1 MIASTAVMLASC
13 FPSAPTCPSEFAH
26 RTTGSLVHIK
36 ALPDGKIPA
45 SKSRW
50 WLDAVLISFCIAAC
64 EVGVHFL
71 LLELSV
77 SIGAVSE
84 SLLHGVSLWIIF
96 APVFAWTLYRRDR
109 LQRAHQE
116 RLHQSEEAYQV
127 LFDTAPAAVCVCD
140 AQGII
145 QNYNQRA
152 AEIWGHRPV
161 AGIDRYD
168 GTDSTYASDGTRL
181 SQERTLIEQVLR
193 TGEPVWL
200 VEFELDRPDGTR
212 LPVMANYAP
221 LRGLND
227 RIVGLLISFEDI
239 STRKC
244 VEEALRRSEAKFRT
258 LFDSSSDAVILY
270 DQNGFLD
277 CNPATLRIFG
287 CETRDD
293 FCQLNFTSLSAPKQP
308 CGRDSVTVLNER
320 IAEAFEYGS
329 SRFDWMYV
337 RADSEEKFYAEVL
350 LNALELNGQPT
361 LQAVVRDITYR
372 KQMAEEVLRAKMQ
385 AERALRE
392 SNALRA
398 ALDEHSLLSVAN
410 RSGKIIDVNT
420 GFCRISGYSREEL
433 LGRDHRI
440 LNSGVHTKEFW
451 ADVWRTISSGRAWR
465 GEVCNRR
472 KDGSQYWVD
481 STIVPYLAPDGRV
494 EKYVSIRFD
503 ITQQKAIEA
512 DLVKAQIEAQAAN
525 RSKSE
530 FIANMSHEIRTPMT
544 AILGFADLLAI
555 EGDRSKAPRQRLEY
569 IDTIRRNGEHLLAII
584 NDILDLSKIE
594 AGKLKVETVS
604 VQPTRIVQEVL
615 SLMEVKAQAK
625 GLRLV
630 SQFCTDVPPHIQSDP
645 VRLRQILV
653 NLLGNAIKFTELGE
667 VRLRV
672 YLEEE
677 KQRLRFDIEDTGIG
691 LTKEHMERLFEAFE
705 QADSSTSRRFGGTG
719 LGLKISRRLAH
730 MLGGSIEVSSEVG
743 VGSTFKIWVATGPLA
758 GESKISADDATRAV
772 KRTPD
777 IRRIAPTPEKL
788 LAGAR
793 ILFAEDGP
801 DNQRLI
807 AFHLRRAGAEV
818 TLVENGQLAVEAMTC
833 DGTLDGPL
841 LDPPPF
847 DLILSDMQMPAMDGY
862 AATRL
867 LRSKGCCLP
876 IIALTAHAMSGD
888 KDRCCEAGC
897 DDYATKPIDRDVLLK
912 TCHRWLGQPSVA

>member
-1 MIASTAVMLASC
+1 VRLVQNNALSGRESPSC
-13 FPSAPTCPSEFAH
+13 
-26 RTTGSLVHIK
+26 
-36 ALPDGKIPA
+36 
-45 SKSRW
+45 KSRW
-50 WLDAVLISFCIAAC
+50 WFDAALISLCIAAS
-64 EVGVHFL
+64 EVVVHYL
-71 LLELSV
+71 LLKLSV
-77 SIGAVSE
+77 SVGRVEE
-84 SLLHGVSLWIIF
+84 SLLHGGILWLIF
-96 APVFAWTLYRRDR
+96 APAFAWTFYRRDR
-109 LQRAHQE
+109 VQCDHRE
-116 RLHQSEEAYQV
+116 RLHQSEEAYRL
-127 LFDTAPAAVCVCD
+127 LFDMAPAAVCVCD
-140 AQGII
+140 ANGVI

-161 AGIDRYD
+161 PGMERYD
-168 GTDSTYASDGTRL
+168 GTDSIYTSDGTAIA
-181 SQERTLIEQVLR
+181 QERTLIQRVLK
-193 TGEPVWL
+193 TGEPAWL
-200 VEFELDRPDGTR
+200 VEYELQRPDGTR
-212 LPVMANYAP
+212 LPIMANYAP
-221 LRGLND
+221 LRGLKD

-239 STRKC
+239 SARKRA
-244 VEEALRRSEAKFRT
+244 EEALRRSEAKFRT

-277 CNPATLRIFG
+277 CNPATLKMFG
-287 CETRDD
+287 CESREE
-293 FCQLNFTSLSAPKQP
+293 FCQLNFTSLSVPTQP
-308 CGRDSVTVLNER
+308 CGRDSALVLNER
-320 IAEAFEYGS
+320 IAEAFEFGS
-329 SRFDWMYV
+329 ARFDWMYV
-337 RADSEEKFYAEVL
+337 RADSQKRFYAEVL
-350 LNALELNGQPT
+350 LNAFELNGQPT
-361 LQAVVRDITYR
+361 VQAVVRDITYR

-420 GFCRISGYSREEL
+420 GFCRISGYSRDEL

-440 LNSGVHTKEFW
+440 LNSGIHSKQFW
-451 ADVWRTISSGRAWR
+451 VDVWRTISSGRAWR

-472 KDGSQYWVD
+472 KDGSNYWVD
-481 STIVPYLAPDGRV
+481 STIVPYLGNDGRV

-604 VQPTRIVQEVL
+604 VQPSQIVHEVL
-615 SLMEVKAQAK
+615 GLMDVKAQAK
-625 GLRLV
+625 GLKLV
-630 SQFCTDVPPHIQSDP
+630 SQFCTDVPQRIQTDP

-672 YLEEE
+672 YFEPANE
-677 KQRLRFDIEDTGIG
+677 RLHFDVEDTGIG
-691 LTKEHMERLFEAFE
+691 LTQEHMDRLFEAFE

-719 LGLKISRRLAH
+719 LGLRISRRLAQ
-730 MLGGSIEVSSEVG
+730 MLGGTIEVTSELG
-743 VGSTFKIWVATGPLA
+743 AGSTFRISVATGPVDKVA
-758 GESKISADDATRAV
+758 MSHPDDAARE
-772 KRTPD
+772 
-777 IRRIAPTPEKL
+777 IQGISEIQRIAQASEQL
-788 LAGAR
+788 LAGVR
-793 ILFAEDGP
+793 MLFAEDGP

-818 TLVENGQLAVEAMTC
+818 TLVENGQLAVEAMTR

-841 LDPPPF
+841 ADPPPF
-847 DLILSDMQMPAMDGY
+847 DLILSDMQMPIMDGY
-862 AATRL
+862 AASRL
-867 LRSKGCCLP
+867 LRSKGCQIP

-888 KDRCCEAGC
+888 KDRCLEAGC
-897 DDYATKPIDRDVLLK
+897 DDYTTKPIDRDSLLE
-912 TCHRWLGQPSVA
+912 TCQRWVGSQSLQSV